1 MMTLLT
7 IQSIPCYKP
16 IYLGRGRKP
25 SIRKDSVVQN
35 LTDISLFTSRGDGN
49 LFESVSSF
57 PFNEGYKPI
66 YLARGRKQFYRH
78 RYMIVCFDQ
87 YKPICL
93 ARGRKHLKFSITFHN
108 FPDINLSTSRGDGN
122 NLLKVPLLYL

>member
-93 ARGRKHLKFSITFHN
+93 ARGRKHI
-108 FPDINLSTSRGDGN
+108 
-122 NLLKVPLLYL
+122 

>member
-66 YLARGRKQFYRH
+66 YLARGRK
-78 RYMIVCFDQ
+78 
-87 YKPICL
+87 
-93 ARGRKHLKFSITFHN
+93 HLKFSITFHN